1 MRAAIE
7 AQTMSIK
14 VLITC
19 PPMLGIMQ
27 EFKPYFTERGIE
39 VVCPRVVQTLSESQ
53 IIDLVP
59 QCDGWIIGDDPATA
73 AVFRAG
79 RSGRLKAAVKW
90 GVGVDN
96 VDVKAAKMQGI
107 PVTNTPDMFGG
118 EVADLAMAYVTIL
131 ARETCRID
139 REVRGGGWPKPR
151 GISLQQKV
159 LGLIGFGDIGKHV
172 ARRALAAGMAMI
184 VYDPAYRPDAS
195 IEGVSPA
202 EWPSKIEAC
211 DFLVL
216 TCSLND
222 ANRHMLNQDTL
233 QRAKPGVRI
242 VNVARGALIDEAALV
257 TALTSGQVHS
267 AALDVY
273 ETEPLPLSSPLRGFE
288 CCVFGSHNAS
298 NTSEAVWR
306 TSERAAGLL
315 CSFLG
320 LTDR

>member
-1 MRAAIE
+1 M
-7 AQTMSIK
+7 K

-27 EFKPYFTERGIE
+27 EFERYFTERGVD
-39 VVCPRVVQTLSESQ
+39 VVCPQVVQTLSEAQ

-59 QCDGWIIGDDPATA
+59 QCDGWILGDDPATV

-96 VDVKAAKMQGI
+96 VDFKAAQTLGI
-107 PVTNTPDMFGG
+107 PVTNTPNMLGG
-118 EVADLAMAYVTIL
+118 EVADIAMAYVTAL
-131 ARETCRID
+131 ARETFRID

-151 GISLQQKV
+151 GISLRRKV
-159 LGLIGFGDIGKHV
+159 LGLIGFGDIGKHI
-172 ARRALAAGMAMI
+172 AQRALAADMAVI

-195 IEGVSPA
+195 NEGVSPA
-202 EWPSKIEAC
+202 EWPSNIEAC

-242 VNVARGALIDEAALV
+242 VNVARGALIDERALV
-257 TALTSGQVHS
+257 AALTSGRVHS

-298 NTSEAVWR
+298 NTAEAVWR
-306 TSERAAGLL
+306 TSERAAELL
-315 CSFLG
+315 CGFLG